1 MGNYFVVATQEVNVD
16 ANNPTS
22 LNAFGLVDASGKVIV
37 PCEYSSLSILN
48 ERYVWVCNVSE
59 LTDDKDNAVTYMSK
73 SGSFSLYP
81 KDDDYFFKGQW
92 FIYDVQTGEKVEG
105 VTGTKPDRPRVKG
118 PIITYKNDAG
128 TEFTVNEKGQAMPAD
143 ANILANGMY
152 VLEGKAYT
160 SDGKEMF
167 AFKKDGFAATRVTD
181 DGKYFIASKYVD
193 YESRYAVM
201 DMTGKLVSAEFDDSI
216 YVYGL
221 LIEKDD
227 MLYNFKGE
235 QVVEGEFD
243 SVYYTRCADIDVYFL
258 EKDDVT
264 TVLDG
269 AFNVI
274 YQGELTDNMRDYKTS
289 ATIQQTIDKVDTCY
303 NYTTKAFDVDGYT
316 NGFLVTV
323 SGKYPAYTL
332 KEVVSG
338 SSLIEN
344 STGLTVKDG
353 NGIIY
358 VVSQTASGHD
368 FYTVNAG

>member
-1 MGNYFVVATQEVNVD
+1 MRVVFMGTPEFAIPSLEALCESHEVV
-16 ANNPTS
+16 
-22 LNAFGLVDASGKVIV
+22 GVI
-37 PCEYSSLSILN
+37 S
-48 ERYVWVCNVSE
+48 
-59 LTDDKDNAVTYMSK
+59 
-73 SGSFSLYP
+73 
-81 KDDDYFFKGQW
+81 Q
-92 FIYDVQTGEKVEG
+92 
-105 VTGTKPDRPRVKG
+105 PDRPRGKG
-118 PIITYKNDAG
+118 PIITNKNDAG

-143 ANILANGMY
+143 ANILAIGMY

-167 AFKKDGFAATRVTD
+167 AFKKDGFEATRVTD

-243 SVYYTRCADIDVYFL
+243 IVYYTRCADIDVYFL